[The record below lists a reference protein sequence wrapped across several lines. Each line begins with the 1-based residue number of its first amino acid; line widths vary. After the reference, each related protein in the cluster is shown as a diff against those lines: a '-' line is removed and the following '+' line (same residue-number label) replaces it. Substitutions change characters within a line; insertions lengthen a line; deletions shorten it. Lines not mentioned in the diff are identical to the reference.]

1 MAPPEPVPVGWD
13 KVQQP
18 EVGVLK
24 VDQREQIRRAYF
36 IEGKSIRQIALE
48 GHHHRRTVRP
58 LCGMPARL
66 VIPTD
71 SPGPG
76 PSWVPLS
83 ISSTSGWPRT

>member
-48 GHHHRRTVRP
+48 GHHHRRTVRHALP
-58 LCGMPARL
+58 
-66 VIPTD
+66 D

-83 ISSTSGWPRT
+83 ISSTSGWLRT

>member
-36 IEGKSIRQIALE
+36 IEGKSIRQIAQE
-48 GHHHRRTVRP
+48 GHHHRRTVRQAQ
-58 LCGMPARL
+58 GVEISHATVASRL
-66 VIPTD
+66 RELR
-71 SPGPG
+71 GR
-76 PSWVPLS
+76 LRL
-83 ISSTSGWPRT
+83 IS